1 ARRMTASFV
10 SVDPVLVRLEC
21 AASHP
26 CPGVLPA
33 LEELEFRGTVVYR
46 PNLGEL
52 SIDLMVGLFP
62 AFEGYGAINDGPATI
77 LFRQAPPAGIAAS
90 PAARGAHRRIR
101 TIVDSRVLNC

>member
-1 ARRMTASFV
+1 M
-10 SVDPVLVRLEC
+10 
-21 AASHP
+21 
-26 CPGVLPA
+26 
-33 LEELEFRGTVVYR
+33 FRGWFR
-46 PNLGEL
+46 PQAWAAGDAHVRELARELGVE
-52 SIDLMVGLFP
+52 LFP